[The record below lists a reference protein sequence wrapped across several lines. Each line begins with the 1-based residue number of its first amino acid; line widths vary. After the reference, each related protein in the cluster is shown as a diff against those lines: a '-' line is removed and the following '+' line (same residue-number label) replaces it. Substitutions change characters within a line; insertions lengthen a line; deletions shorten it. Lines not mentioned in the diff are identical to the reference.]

1 MSDIRTLVYPS
12 GGLGA
17 PKDRSPGVAVDLGLP
32 DDFEV
37 FSADDHISLADD
49 IWYENFP
56 SNLRD
61 QAPRV
66 MQVDDGWVLGT
77 DGATFLPKAFIE
89 VLNQYDP
96 VPGSHTGDID
106 ARLGALDAEGVT
118 GELAF
123 PNAILALL
131 MWPDKEIRELCFRIY
146 NEYLAQ
152 VQERSGGRIWGV
164 GLINWWEPEG
174 AERTLDEL
182 KALGL
187 RTFLMPLNPG
197 KDDDGR
203 PIDYA
208 GTSMDDV
215 WSVIEGSG
223 VPISHHI
230 GENTPGIPSQVN
242 TVGVGMLQSVAPF
255 REVFAK
261 YVLGGIL
268 DRHPGLHLGWFEGG
282 INWVPSALQDA
293 GHIAASFAHLNDHR
307 VERPVQHY
315 WDEHMTASFMVDPL
329 GLELIDHIG
338 VTRAMW
344 SSDFP
349 HNESTYG
356 YTPEVLGSVV
366 AQVGP
371 DAARAILGDNVRS
384 FLGLPNPMAS
394 DAAPAL

>member
-1 MSDIRTLVYPS
+1 MSTTSTLAYPS

-17 PKDRSPGVAVDLGLP
+17 PKDRSPGTPVELGLP
-32 DDFEV
+32 AGFEV

-49 IWYENFP
+49 IWFEGFP
-56 SNLRD
+56 EHLRD

-66 MQVDDGWVLGT
+66 MQVEDGWVLGS
-77 DGATFLPKAFIE
+77 DGSTFLPQAFID

-96 VPGSHTGDID
+96 VPGSHSGDID
-106 ARLGALDAEGVT
+106 ARLRALDAEGVT

-123 PNAILALL
+123 PNALLALL

-146 NEYLAQ
+146 NQYLAD

-164 GLINWWEPEG
+164 GLINWWDADG
-174 AERTLDEL
+174 AARTLDEL
-182 KALGL
+182 KELGL

-197 KDDDGR
+197 KGDDGR

-208 GTSMDDV
+208 STAMRGV
-215 WSVIEGSG
+215 WDAIEASG
-223 VPISHHI
+223 VPVSHHI

-261 YVLGGIL
+261 YILGGIL
-268 DRHPGLHLGWFEGG
+268 DRHPGLRIGWFEGG
-282 INWVPSALQDA
+282 INWVPAAIQDA
-293 GHIAASFAHLNDHR
+293 EHIAASFSHLNDH
-307 VERPVQHY
+307 ELAHPVQHY
-315 WDEHMTASFMVDPL
+315 WDTHMTASFMVDPL
-329 GLELIDHIG
+329 GLEMIDRIG

-356 YTPEVLGSVV
+356 YTPEVLASVV

-371 DAARAILGDNVRS
+371 EAAQAILGDNIRD
-384 FLGLPNPMAS
+384 FLGLSGHGTAR
-394 DAAPAL
+394 